1 MKPTHHRTSD
11 RDLRTAGPLPAPL
24 AHLRSSSSRAKM
36 QISTNVRTLC
46 SRVQTL
52 IRQRR
57 RKEKRAMQI
66 SAPFNL
72 KHEPVQLPG
81 VSEDEIAMLRDKAA
95 ASRIGIA
102 DPVLPTPLTPRS
114 PYSTSSLFS
123 HPVRP
128 QPLSAM
134 TAHATMSTDSLA

>member
-1 MKPTHHRTSD
+1 MH
-11 RDLRTAGPLPAPL
+11 
-24 AHLRSSSSRAKM
+24 
-36 QISTNVRTLC
+36 ISTNVRTLC
-46 SRVQTL
+46 SRVHTL

-57 RKEKRAMQI
+57 HKEKRSMQI

-72 KHEPVQLPG
+72 KREPVLLPG
-81 VSEDEIAMLRDKAA
+81 ISEDEIAMLRDKAA

-102 DPVLPTPLTPRS
+102 DPASPSLLAPRS

-128 QPLSAM
+128 PPMSVL
-134 TAHATMSTDSLA
+134 TAHATTSTDSLP